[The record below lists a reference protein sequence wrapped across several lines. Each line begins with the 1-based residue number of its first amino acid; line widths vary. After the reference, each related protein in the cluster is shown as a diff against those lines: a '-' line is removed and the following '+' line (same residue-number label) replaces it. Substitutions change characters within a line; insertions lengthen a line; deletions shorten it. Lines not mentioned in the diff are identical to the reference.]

1 MMYFNMI
8 YFLESNDNNL
18 DIKSFQRLGASFEA
32 VKHLSMQLF

>member
-1 MMYFNMI
+1 MM

>member
-1 MMYFNMI
+1 MM

-32 VKHLSMQLF
+32 VKTSFHAIILM